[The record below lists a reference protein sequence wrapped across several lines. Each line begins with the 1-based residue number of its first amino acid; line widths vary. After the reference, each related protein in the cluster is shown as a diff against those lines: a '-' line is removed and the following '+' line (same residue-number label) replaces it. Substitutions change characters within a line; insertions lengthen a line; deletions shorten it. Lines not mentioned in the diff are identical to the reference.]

1 MGKVESIV
9 HFGRY
14 LDVPCWAGSVEPGVE
29 PPAGFVREKLAPG
42 QIALSDDLLS
52 LCGLAQQATYWE
64 ATSWH
69 CPRCGKPTVAIKGE
83 RGKRCLRCKY
93 DHYPHLHPA
102 VIVLIRDGD
111 RVLLDAEVLL
121 GQGPVRSGG
130 GFVDIGESLEAAA
143 RREIRE
149 EVGVEVRDLRYV
161 ASQYWP
167 FPSQLMVGF
176 VATYAGGEVRPDHT
190 ELEDA
195 RWFSVTDLPD
205 LPGQHS
211 IARFI
216 LDHYAATRR
225 SRGRLSRLRPPRIC
239 APLHPRRSIMPL
251 VVITDCDHG
260 TIAPEE
266 AVLRAGGVEY
276 RLHQAK
282 TEDDVIAVARDADAI
297 ILQYAPITGRVLDGL
312 PRCLV
317 AVRYGVGV
325 DTVDLAAATARGVM
339 VANVPDYCIEE
350 VSDHAIAMLLSL
362 WRGVTAYDRAI
373 RGGTWSTT
381 ARPPMPRLAGRV
393 LGVIGVGRIGA
404 QAARKA
410 SGLGMRVI
418 GYDPYLS
425 SLPAGIVKVT
435 LDELLQQADAVTL
448 HLPLTPES
456 RHLVNEAALRKM
468 KPTALLVNTARGG
481 IVDTAALIRALQEGW
496 IAGAALDTLE
506 QEPVPRDSPLLS
518 LPNVILNPHASW
530 YSDQSVPELKRKTA
544 ETAVAVLRGQ
554 RPASVVNP
562 DVFMQSDP
570 AGPAGDHVAGC

>member
-1 MGKVESIV
+1 M
-9 HFGRY
+9 
-14 LDVPCWAGSVEPGVE
+14 A
-29 PPAGFVREKLAPG
+29 
-42 QIALSDDLLS
+42 
-52 LCGLAQQATYWE
+52 
-64 ATSWH
+64 
-69 CPRCGKPTVAIKGE
+69 
-83 RGKRCLRCKY
+83 
-93 DHYPHLHPA
+93 
-102 VIVLIRDGD
+102 
-111 RVLLDAEVLL
+111 
-121 GQGPVRSGG
+121 
-130 GFVDIGESLEAAA
+130 
-143 RREIRE
+143 
-149 EVGVEVRDLRYV
+149 
-161 ASQYWP
+161 
-167 FPSQLMVGF
+167 
-176 VATYAGGEVRPDHT
+176 
-190 ELEDA
+190 
-195 RWFSVTDLPD
+195 
-205 LPGQHS
+205 
-211 IARFI
+211 
-216 LDHYAATRR
+216 
-225 SRGRLSRLRPPRIC
+225 
-239 APLHPRRSIMPL
+239 L

-325 DTVDLAAATARGVM
+325 DTVDLTAATARGVM

-381 ARPPMPRLAGRV
+381 ARSPVPRLAGRV

-410 SGLGMRVI
+410 TGLGMRVI
-418 GYDPYLS
+418 GYDPYLPD
-425 SLPAGIVKVT
+425 LPAGVLKVT

-448 HLPLTPES
+448 HLPLTADSRQLINES
-456 RHLVNEAALRKM
+456 TLRKM

-481 IVDTAALIRALQEGW
+481 IVDTAALVRALREGW

-554 RPASVVNP
+554 RPVSVVNP
-562 DVFMQSDP
+562 DVFNSP
-570 AGPAGDHVAGC
+570 TLRARKAVL